1 MAVESNR
8 LVIHSARAQ
17 TPPPTRSFGE
27 TSMYRPLFVAASLI
41 ALAACSPAEEAE
53 APVDDTEMA
62 EAETGPPPT
71 PEDDIRH
78 FLMQEYADGLPMRY
92 ALAWSDLD
100 GDGAD
105 EAVVHLVGSYFCGTG
120 GCPTLVLTPAGPMW
134 RKVADISVSRT
145 PVTVMDTSTNGWK
158 DITVAISGG
167 GAEAGNAL
175 LRFDG
180 EAYPSNP
187 TVQPAEVTGVTGT
200 VLIAEEPAFTDL
212 AADDGSGG

>member
-1 MAVESNR
+1 MVR
-8 LVIHSARAQ
+8 TLV
-17 TPPPTRSFGE
+17 
-27 TSMYRPLFVAASLI
+27 LAASLVS
-41 ALAACSPAEEAE
+41 LAACSPAEEAE
-53 APVDDTEMA
+53 APA
-62 EAETGPPPT
+62 ENTVTADAQVAPSTA

-78 FLMQEYADGLPMRY
+78 FLMQEYPDGLPMRY

-105 EAVVHLVGSYFCGTG
+105 EAIVHLVGSYFCGTG

-167 GAEAGNAL
+167 GGEAGDAL

-200 VLIAEEPAFTDL
+200 VLIAEEPDFTDL
-212 AADDGSGG
+212 AAEDGSGG

>member
-1 MAVESNR
+1 MVR
-8 LVIHSARAQ
+8 TLV
-17 TPPPTRSFGE
+17 
-27 TSMYRPLFVAASLI
+27 LAASLVS
-41 ALAACSPAEEAE
+41 LAACSPAEEAE
-53 APVDDTEMA
+53 APAGDTA
-62 EAETGPPPT
+62 APDTQTAPSPA

-78 FLMQEYADGLPMRY
+78 FLMQEYPDGLPMRY

-105 EAVVHLVGSYFCGTG
+105 EAIVHLVGSYFCGTG
-120 GCPTLVLTPAGPMW
+120 GCPTLVLTPAGQMW

-167 GAEAGNAL
+167 GGEAGDAL

-200 VLIAEEPAFTDL
+200 VLIAEEPDFTDL
-212 AADDGSGG
+212 AAEDGSGG

>member
-1 MAVESNR
+1 MVR
-8 LVIHSARAQ
+8 TLV
-17 TPPPTRSFGE
+17 
-27 TSMYRPLFVAASLI
+27 LAASLVS
-41 ALAACSPAEEAE
+41 LAACSPAEEAE
-53 APVDDTEMA
+53 APAGDTA
-62 EAETGPPPT
+62 ASDAQAAPSPA

-78 FLMQEYADGLPMRY
+78 FLMQEYPDGLPMRY

-105 EAVVHLVGSYFCGTG
+105 EAIVHLVGSYFCGTG

-167 GAEAGNAL
+167 GGEAGDAL

-200 VLIAEEPAFTDL
+200 VLIAEEPDFTDL
-212 AADDGSGG
+212 AAEDGSGG

>member
-1 MAVESNR
+1 MLR
-8 LVIHSARAQ
+8 TLV
-17 TPPPTRSFGE
+17 
-27 TSMYRPLFVAASLI
+27 LAASLVS
-41 ALAACSPAEEAE
+41 LAACSPAEEAE
-53 APVDDTEMA
+53 APA
-62 EAETGPPPT
+62 ENSVTADAQVAPSTA

-78 FLMQEYADGLPMRY
+78 FLMQEYPDGLPMRY

-105 EAVVHLVGSYFCGTG
+105 EAIVHLVGSYFCGTG

-167 GAEAGNAL
+167 GGEAGDAL

-200 VLIAEEPAFTDL
+200 VLIAEEPDFTDL
-212 AADDGSGG
+212 AAEDGSGG